1 MRVNEIMTPDPEVV
15 TLEDTIGRAAAIM
28 RDRDIGSVPVVD
40 DQDRRRLR
48 GIITDRDIAVRH
60 VAEGHRDDC
69 TVAAHMTR
77 DPVETVRPD
86 DDVDTLAETMKR
98 RGVRRVPVVDQE
110 GRLVGIVAQADLAVE
125 LGPSEPEKVAEVVEK
140 ISEPGRPVR

>member
-1 MRVNEIMTPDPEVV
+1 MRVSEIMTPDPEVV
-15 TLEDTIGRAAAIM
+15 TVHDTVSRAAAIM
-28 RDRDIGSVPVVD
+28 RDRDVGSVPVVD
-40 DQDRRRLR
+40 DGDRRQLR

-86 DDVDTLAETMKR
+86 DDIDTLAEAMKR
-98 RGVRRVPVVDQE
+98 RGIRRVPVVDAE

-125 LGPSEPEKVAEVVEK
+125 LGSSEPETVAEVIEK